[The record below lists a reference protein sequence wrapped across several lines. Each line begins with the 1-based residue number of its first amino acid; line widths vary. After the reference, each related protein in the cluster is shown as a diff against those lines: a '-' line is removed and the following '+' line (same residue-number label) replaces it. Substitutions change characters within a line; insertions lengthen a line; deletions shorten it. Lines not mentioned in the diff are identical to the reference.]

1 MTTTSKISK
10 RDVMNRAWKIYK
22 GKYKYSDS
30 FAECLRRA
38 WEVEKE
44 YVIYRAEQAA
54 IEAEKE
60 RLAKWQASEEYK
72 VAMENLPKAN
82 LYDYYHG
89 EGSRYRYFGD

>member
-10 RDVMNRAWKIYK
+10 RDVMNRAWRIYK

-44 YVIYRAEQAA
+44 YVVYRAEQAA

-60 RLAKWQASEEYK
+60 RLAKWHASDEYK
-72 VAMENLPKAN
+72 ALCAQPRKVD

-89 EGSRYRYFGD
+89 ERSRYRYFGD

>member
-10 RDVMNRAWKIYK
+10 RAVMIRAWNIYRR
-22 GKYKYSDS
+22 GSYSKN
-30 FAECLRRA
+30 FGECLSRA
-38 WEVEKE
+38 WWVEKE
-44 YVIYRAEQAA
+44 TIIYNAKQAA

-60 RLAKWQASEEYK
+60 RLAKWHASDEYK
-72 VAMENLPKAN
+72 ALCAQPRKVD

>member
-1 MTTTSKISK
+1 MSIPKISK
-10 RDVMNRAWKIYK
+10 RDVMTRAWKIYR

-38 WEVEKE
+38 WQVEKE
-44 YVIYRAEQAA
+44 NAAYRVK
-54 IEAEKE
+54 EAEIKAE
-60 RLAKWQASEEYK
+60 EDRVTKWHASAEYK
-72 VAMENLPKAN
+72 VAMANLPKAD